1 MKKVKE
7 FLLGTSYMWLPL
19 IVTYLAEMILKF
31 I

>member
-1 MKKVKE
+1 MKRVKE

-19 IVTYLAEMILKF
+19 MASCLAEMILKF

>member
-7 FLLGTSYMWLPL
+7 FLLGTSYMWLPIL
-19 IVTYLAEMILKF
+19 GSIAAEMILKF